1 MKKYLFRKSVGRVS
15 SEAKK
20 EGANARK
27 AVKGLVGLVSETW
40 DLLIGMIPKMIRLS
54 IELVKSDKVGS
65 KVKLILI
72 GTICVA
78 GFAIA
83 EEFINRFTVFP
94 IVFLLLGPFSAI
106 ASIAFFG
113 TIKFLLLVAC
123 FFITAHVYNTAI
135 ENEEVNKLA
144 DTVFG
149 EKDGKQFLSD
159 LEAIYQR
166 LNKYLSPFADKLMII
181 FEKIGRKKKDL
192 DPESAGDIVIR
203 AAKDNMPIL
212 LRWSGSL
219 QAEAMTLLSELDK
232 AEKDPKLCAD
242 VAIQR

>member
-1 MKKYLFRKSVGRVS
+1 MKRYIFRKMTGRVS

-40 DLLIGMIPKMIRLS
+40 DVLIGMIPKMIRLS
-54 IELVKSDKVGS
+54 IELLKSDKVS
-65 KVKLILI
+65 AKAKLVLI

-113 TIKFLLLVAC
+113 TIKFLLLVVC
-123 FFITAHVYNTAI
+123 FFVTAHLYNTGI

-144 DTVFG
+144 DIIFG

-159 LEAIYQR
+159 LQVIYQR
-166 LNKYLSPFADKLMII
+166 LHKYLSPFADKLMTI

-192 DPESAGDIVIR
+192 DPESAGDVVIR
-203 AAKDNMPIL
+203 AAKDKSQIL
-212 LRWSGSL
+212 LGWSGSL
-219 QAEAMTLLSELDK
+219 QTETSRLLSELDE
-232 AEKDPKLCAD
+232 AENDPKICTEVGL
-242 VAIQR
+242 